1 MTSHPPFEV
10 PSSYESLHL
19 THLTLSHH
27 PPGTPA
33 ATAVVVI
40 TLNRPEKHNAFTP
53 EMADSLTRAFQLFHM
68 DQRVR
73 TIVLTGAGKMFCAG
87 SDLDIGFGDGE
98 GRAVDF
104 RDMYVTTQSPWI
116 LY

>member
-1 MTSHPPFEV
+1 MSPPSLTDI

-19 THLTLSHH
+19 TQIKISHH
-27 PPGTPA
+27 PPGSPV

-53 EMADSLTRAFQLFHM
+53 QMADSLTWAFHLFHM
-68 DQRVR
+68 DHRVK
-73 TIVLTGAGKMFCAG
+73 TVVLTGAGKMFCAG

-98 GRAVDF
+98 GSAVDF
-104 RDMYVTTQSPWI
+104 RDMYVIIAARYT
-116 LY
+116 